1 MSNNAP
7 PKLFDFPPYDRK
19 FRPEICL
26 RHAIKSTDL
35 ESIRPCTAVQSGM
48 LASFLTSN
56 GSAYFNSFEMRVPE
70 NRQIGEKL
78 QQAWSIVASKY
89 EILRTGFTNVDD
101 TQYPFAMLTYRPG
114 FFGIK
119 FEMKEVP
126 NEGKNNLR
134 ERTKVISEAVLR
146 SLHHPP
152 WRIELMT
159 ARGNSRVLRVFIH
172 HALFDA
178 HSMMLILR
186 DVIKCYYGE
195 NLSTT
200 TSINYLLSSIIS
212 ESDDDPGN
220 KEIFWQNSIGKSA
233 VGTFPNTSPVKVRSS
248 TTYALERCCETH
260 LSEIQARCRIIG
272 VTIQAAGQASWARV
286 LSSYIGETSVIFGTG
301 ALCGLSWNRVL
312 NLC

>member
-7 PKLFDFPPYDRK
+7 PKLFEFPPYDRK
-19 FRPEICL
+19 FRPEICP
-26 RHAIKSTDL
+26 RHAIKSADL
-35 ESIRPCTAVQSGM
+35 EIIRPCTAVQSGM

-70 NRQIGEKL
+70 NRQISEKL
-78 QQAWSIVASKY
+78 QQAWSIVASKH

-114 FFGIK
+114 VFGIK
-119 FEMKEVP
+119 FEIEEVSHKA
-126 NEGKNNLR
+126 KNHLR

-159 ARGNSRVLRVFIH
+159 GRRNFRILRVFIH

-178 HSMMLILR
+178 HSMMLIMR
-186 DVIKCYYGE
+186 DVRKCYYGE
-195 NLSTT
+195 KLSTT
-200 TSINYLLSSIIS
+200 TSIDSLLSSIIS
-212 ESDDDPGN
+212 DSDNELGN
-220 KEIFWQNSIGKSA
+220 KESFWQNLIGKSA
-233 VGTFPNTSPVKVRSS
+233 VGTFPNSSPVKVQSS

-260 LSEIQARCRIIG
+260 LSETQARCRNIG

-286 LSSYIGETSVIFGTG
+286 LSSYIGEASIIFGTG
-301 ALCGLSWNRVL
+301 ALYGLLESA
-312 NLC
+312 C